1 MFNIVEQIALT
12 NTTRQPNKKNSVH
25 SGLKTQLFFSFV
37 IGLVATPATVNA
49 QWSFGNACKND
60 NCICQ
65 PSELQYASPT
75 AEVNGEGQ
83 YPIILEADDVAAD
96 GDNTVTLTGNAEVSQ
111 GRQTIVADEIQYYR
125 DTERVVAKG
134 DIEFISESGDYLSGS
149 AVDIVTSTSIGT
161 LSDAQFKIAK
171 SINSADGIDTVQI
184 DSRGS
189 AKKIHLEGEGFV
201 TLEDTHYT
209 TCVEGDGSVLVS
221 AGKLELD
228 RLEGVGR
235 ARNATVRFYGVP
247 ILYTPY
253 LSFPIN
259 DERKTGFLTP
269 KFGSDED
276 SGNIIEFPWYW
287 NIAKN
292 QDATITP
299 RYLSDRGFQLGAEY
313 RIKTQNSST
322 FVYGEVLPDDD
333 LFGDDRELLTIK
345 HSHKFTENLSAKV
358 NYNFVSDADYFE
370 DLSNDLVA
378 FSAAFVPR
386 EAELNYSSRLF
397 DINARFSQFQIID
410 PDVDPNSEPLERLP
424 EITFNTKFPRLRNG
438 LKYGVLGSFT
448 NYNSDVETDGT
459 RFVLS
464 PYLEQSFESSWGY
477 IKPAVSVNYRAFN
490 LSNIDDGVED
500 SPSFVVPAFSID
512 SGLNFEKEINWFGGR
527 ATQTLEPRLF
537 YAYAPDVDQSDVPL
551 FDSSNVNFNNF
562 SNIFRVNRFFGQD
575 RFGDTNQVTLGLTTR
590 IINQETGN
598 EQIKVSIGQVYFLED
613 LEQNLLSGEVVEQ
626 GVGDFLAELKTRSG
640 SWSTYSFI
648 QYNHDDDEV
657 RTARFDVSY
666 EPQDDNR
673 KRISIGYFFSE
684 LEDSLLSNSS
694 EDGIDQITL
703 NVNWPI
709 ANRWQFTAQ
718 ERYSIDDSESLF
730 RDVGIEYNSCCWK
743 LRLRAQDR
751 INDRDIDDKRT
762 SVFLELELTSLG
774 SIRSGL

>member
-12 NTTRQPNKKNSVH
+12 NTTRQPNKKNSVN
-25 SGLKTQLFFSFV
+25 SILKTQLFFSFA
-37 IGLVATPATVNA
+37 IGLVATPAAVNA
-49 QWSFGNACKND
+49 QWSLGNACKND

-410 PDVDPNSEPLERLP
+410 PDVNPNSEPLERLP

-464 PYLEQSFESSWGY
+464 PYLEQAFESSWGY

-598 EQIKVSIGQVYFLED
+598 EQIKASIGQVYFLED
-613 LEQNLLSGEVVEQ
+613 LEQNLLSDEVVEQ